1 MKTTLQHEWQAFW
14 LCLGFISRIPMPVRI
29 DYSQQLMNQ
38 SSMYFPLAGLVLG
51 ALYALGYQVLAAF
64 FPLVVSV
71 IGVVIF
77 HLWLTGAF
85 HEDGLADAVDALGG
99 GFTVEKRLTIMKD
112 SRIGT
117 YGTVALVGALALK
130 VALLVELAPLPI
142 WVVLLV
148 TPALARVTPLFL
160 MALMPYVTDTDTSKT
175 KPVADTFPL
184 PRLTVATVFSVLLA
198 GVAVCWLPGL
208 MMAFVVATA
217 VVGLLW
223 GWQLH
228 RALGGYTGDALGA
241 AIVLTEL
248 VLLALLVAL

>member
-1 MKTTLQHEWQAFW
+1 MTDVLKREWQAFW
-14 LCLGFISRIPMPVRI
+14 LCLGFISRIPMLARI

-51 ALYALGYQVLAAF
+51 AIYALVYQALAAF
-64 FPLVVSV
+64 FPLLVSV
-71 IGVVIF
+71 IGVVIV

-99 GFTVEKRLTIMKD
+99 GFTVEKRLAIMKD

-117 YGTVALVGALALK
+117 YGTVTLVGALALK
-130 VALLVELAPLPI
+130 VALLVALAPLPV
-142 WVVLLV
+142 WAVLLF

-160 MALMPYVTDTDTSKT
+160 MAVMPYVTDTDTSKT

-184 PRLTVATVFSVLLA
+184 PRLAVATAFSVLLA
-198 GVAVCWLPGL
+198 GLAACWLPAV
-208 MMAFVVATA
+208 MTAFVVATA
-217 VVGLLW
+217 LVGLLW
-223 GWQLH
+223 GGQLH

-248 VLLALLVAL
+248 ALLALLVAL